1 MGYGTGVVRIRQA
14 CAAAACALALF
25 APTASAWAEA
35 PLMGAGVD
43 EIPGIEGIS
52 GSLAVGSADVTEAI
66 GKPAA
71 SGESEAMPLHA
82 TRAGGTFYASMGGAV
97 WQSEAHRM
105 LAMVNNER
113 ARLGVPALQWDYEL
127 EQSAMQRAAE
137 TFIMFSHDRPDGS
150 SCFTAFPS
158 GLSMYGENIAMASF
172 GNADNAYNMWY
183 NSPGHYANMTHT
195 GFTKVGIACFRGP
208 DGVYWVQCLGAGG
221 SSNTTASL
229 YDGAASFAVPLPDS
243 IITASYTSASALT
256 PGVGALRVLPTV
268 TFAFNGV
275 VGNRRI
281 NGSATYGNEMFSWR
295 TDDERIA
302 GVGEHI
308 GSRCCIGVAPG
319 RTTLHAEFP
328 SSSRLNKDV
337 PVIVTREGAF
347 IDVDANTP
355 HRDAVLFM
363 SSLGVTA
370 GYADGSFKPYVD
382 VARADMAAFL
392 RRFAIASGVE
402 GADSWQPSQADWNR
416 FSDVHQDT
424 PHAQDILWLAHAGIS
439 TGFDDA
445 TFRPF
450 ASVTRCDMAAF
461 LRRFGK
467 VAGIESALSWTPSAG
482 DYAAFPD
489 VAATTPHRDDILW
502 LAHCGVSTGF
512 PDGTFAPYAIV
523 KRCDMAAFLKRVSEL
538 LA

>member
-1 MGYGTGVVRIRQA
+1 MRYMIRITRIRKMVA
-14 CAAAACALALF
+14 MTLCSLVLLL
-25 APTASAWAEA
+25 PASIAWAESGLA
-35 PLMGAGVD
+35 VTAGSDPSLTDSV
-43 EIPGIEGIS
+43 S
-52 GSLAVGSADVTEAI
+52 GSMAVEGDAVEDGI
-66 GKPAA
+66 GDAA
-71 SGESEAMPLHA
+71 SQGAIEPRTLSAP
-82 TRAGGTFYASMGGAV
+82 RANGTFYASMDGAV
-97 WQSEAHRM
+97 WQTEAHRM

-113 ARLGVPALQWDYEL
+113 ARLGVPALQWDYDL

-183 NSPGHYANMTHT
+183 NSPGHYANMTHA

-208 DGVYWVQCLGAGG
+208 DGVYWVQCFGAGG

-256 PGVGALRVLPTV
+256 PAVDALRVLPTV

-275 VGNRRI
+275 VGNRQI

-302 GVGEHI
+302 CVGERM
-308 GSRCCIGVAPG
+308 GSRYCIGVASG

-355 HRDAVLFM
+355 HREEVLFL
-363 SSLGVTA
+363 SSTGVTA
-370 GYADGSFKPYVD
+370 GYPDGSFKPYYN

-392 RRFAIASGVE
+392 CRFADAMGIEDAST
-402 GADSWQPSQADWNR
+402 WQPSQDDWRR
-416 FSDVHQDT
+416 FSDVNAGT
-424 PHAQDILWLAHAGIS
+424 PHAREILWLAHMGIS
-439 TGFDDA
+439 TGFPNG
-445 TFRPF
+445 TFHPF
-450 ASVTRCDMAAF
+450 DSIARCDMAAF
-461 LRRFGK
+461 LRRFATK
-467 VAGIESALSWTPSAG
+467 FDIG
-482 DYAAFPD
+482 DASTWKPGTQGVAFPD
-489 VAATTPHRDDILW
+489 IVADTPHREDVLW
-502 LAHCGVSTGF
+502 LAHAGITTGF
-512 PDGTFAPYAIV
+512 PDGTFKPYGTV
-523 KRCDMAAFLKRVSEL
+523 TRCDMAAFLHRMAH

>member
-35 PLMGAGVD
+35 PLMRAGVD

-71 SGESEAMPLHA
+71 SGEFEAMPLHA
-82 TRAGGTFYASMGGAV
+82 TRAGGTFYASMDGAV

-183 NSPGHYANMTHT
+183 NSPGHYANMTHA

-208 DGVYWVQCLGAGG
+208 DGVYWVQCFGAGG
-221 SSNTTASL
+221 SSNTTASF

-256 PGVGALRVLPTV
+256 PAVDAFRVLPTV

-302 GVGEHI
+302 CVGEHM
-308 GSRCCIGVAPG
+308 GSRYCIGVASG

-355 HRDAVLFM
+355 HREEVLFL
-363 SSLGVTA
+363 SSTRVTA
-370 GYADGSFKPYVD
+370 GYPDGSFKPYYN

-392 RRFAIASGVE
+392 CRFVDAMGIEDAST
-402 GADSWQPSQADWNR
+402 WQPSQDDWRR
-416 FSDVHQDT
+416 FSDVNADT
-424 PHAQDILWLAHAGIS
+424 PHAREILWLAHMGIS
-439 TGFDDA
+439 TGFSNG

-450 ASVTRCDMAAF
+450 DSIARCDMAAF
-461 LRRFGK
+461 LRRFATK
-467 VAGIESALSWTPSAG
+467 FDVG
-482 DYAAFPD
+482 DASTWKPGSQGVAFPD
-489 VAATTPHRDDILW
+489 IVADTPHREDVLW
-502 LAHCGVSTGF
+502 LAHAGITTGF
-512 PDGTFAPYAIV
+512 PDGTFKPYGTV
-523 KRCDMAAFLKRVSEL
+523 TRCDMAAFLHRMAH